1 MLRPGPPESCDTRAA
16 WDRLRARVAAQ
27 AGWLCSPLPAGPG
40 VCRTCRGPADADYA
54 RCFQCDLHVSCAPGL
69 LADAVV
75 PVSYAV
81 KGGRHA
87 ANLWRY
93 KSGRPEAG
101 TAGAAL
107 LSLLLAF
114 LRDHGRCVWQ
124 AAGFTAPTHVATVP
138 STRGRAGPHPL
149 RVMVAGCLRL
159 PPAELAIAVPAPVA
173 APGLAGAAGAAG
185 PAAGLACPA
194 PGPPGPAPY
203 PEVEPDDRELQPDLF
218 TAQRRLDGA
227 RVLLID
233 DTWTTGARAQSAAAA
248 AKLAGAREVAVV
260 VLGRH
265 LNPADF
271 AGQPFGRVVSGRG
284 FRAGACA
291 EHPPPVRD

>member
-27 AGWLCSPLPAGPG
+27 AGWLCSPLPAAPG

-93 KSGRPEAG
+93 KSGRPDAG

-107 LSLLLAF
+107 LFLLLAF
-114 LRDHGRCVWQ
+114 LRDHGRCVWR
-124 AAGFTAPTHVATVP
+124 AAGFSAPTHVATVP

-149 RVMVAGCLRL
+149 RVMVARCLRL
-159 PPAELAIAVPAPVA
+159 PPAELAIAVPAPVV
-173 APGLAGAAGAAG
+173 APGLAG
-185 PAAGLACPA
+185 PA
-194 PGPPGPAPY
+194 PC
-203 PEVEPDDRELQPDLF
+203 PEPEPDDRELQPDLF
-218 TAQRRLDGA
+218 TAERRLDEA

-284 FRAGACA
+284 FRTDACA
-291 EHPPPVRD
+291 VHPPPVRD